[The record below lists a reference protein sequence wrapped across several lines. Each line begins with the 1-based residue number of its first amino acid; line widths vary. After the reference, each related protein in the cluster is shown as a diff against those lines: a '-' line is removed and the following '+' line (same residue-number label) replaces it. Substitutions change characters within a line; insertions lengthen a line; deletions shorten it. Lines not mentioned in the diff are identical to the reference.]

1 MKRKKRSI
9 FNRGIQEEGDSKELH
24 VQLEKTSGFRVLRL
38 KWMLKKK
45 QLAAGATIEVKP
57 VYRWPKRWR
66 PSDYPIK
73 RKFVFRSSPLQFW
86 AAISTIWESFQR
98 KHIVVLLSWIRSAFM
113 SQSEL
118 LKAWASSSKCINNKI
133 WSILIAPNEAKS
145 RLRSAEQSLNA
156 GKSPK
161 STSAPAI

>member
-1 MKRKKRSI
+1 MKRKKDQYLI
-9 FNRGIQEEGDSKELH
+9 EG
-24 VQLEKTSGFRVLRL
+24 F
-38 KWMLKKK
+38 KKK
-45 QLAAGATIEVKP
+45 VTRKNSMYSSKKRQDSLFYVLSECKKKTTGCWCYNWVKP

-73 RKFVFRSSPLQFW
+73 RKFVLRSSPLQFW

-145 RLRSAEQSLNA
+145 RLRSAGQPLNA